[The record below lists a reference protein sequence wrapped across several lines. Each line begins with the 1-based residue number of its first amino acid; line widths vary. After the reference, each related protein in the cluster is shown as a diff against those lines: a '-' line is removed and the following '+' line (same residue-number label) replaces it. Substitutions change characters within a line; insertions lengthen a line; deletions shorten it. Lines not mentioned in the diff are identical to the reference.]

1 MNMELQYPWQRLSTW
16 YIVAI
21 VLLILWDAIWKAI
34 ALWKAARN
42 NQLSWFIV
50 FLIFNTAG
58 ILPIV
63 YIKFFQRKKLPL

>member
-42 NQLSWFIV
+42 NQLSWFVV

-58 ILPIV
+58 ILP
-63 YIKFFQRKKLPL
+63 

>member
-42 NQLSWFIV
+42 NQLSWFV
-50 FLIFNTAG
+50 VSLIFNTAG

>member
-1 MNMELQYPWQRLSTW
+1 MNMELQYPWQILSTW

-21 VLLILWDAIWKAI
+21 VLLILWDAIWKSI

-50 FLIFNTAG
+50 FLIFNTVG

>member
-42 NQLSWFIV
+42 NQLSWFVV

>member
-1 MNMELQYPWQRLSTW
+1 MNMELQYPWQILSTW

-42 NQLSWFIV
+42 NQLSWFV
-50 FLIFNTAG
+50 VSLIFNTAG

>member
-1 MNMELQYPWQRLSTW
+1 MELQYPWQRLSTW

-42 NQLSWFIV
+42 NQLSWFV
-50 FLIFNTAG
+50 VSLIFNTAG

>member
-42 NQLSWFIV
+42 NQLSWFLV

>member
-1 MNMELQYPWQRLSTW
+1 MELQYPWQRLSTW

-42 NQLSWFIV
+42 NQLSWFVV

>member
-1 MNMELQYPWQRLSTW
+1 MNMELQYPWQILSTW

-42 NQLSWFIV
+42 NQLSWFLV